1 MERFKHKK
9 KEPGGEWSFSQAIGQ
24 AFSGER
30 CASIASVTCP
40 LATPPYP
47 RPRRGPRSVA
57 SPADPVGG
65 RVSEDRVFGVGA
77 GVASPSL
84 AHFPLPQSRWAISDV
99 HFGAIL
105 GIPIAFGLETRS
117 FPK

>member
-1 MERFKHKK
+1 MEFLAGYRAGVFRRALRFHRL
-9 KEPGGEWSFSQAIGQ
+9 GD
-24 AFSGER
+24 
-30 CASIASVTCP
+30 
-40 LATPPYP
+40 LPPHP
-47 RPRRGPRSVA
+47 RPRGPPRSVA

>member
-1 MERFKHKK
+1 MEFL
-9 KEPGGEWSFSQAIGQ
+9 EGIGQ

-40 LATPPYP
+40 LTPAPAGP
-47 RPRRGPRSVA
+47 PQRGQSCRPSGRQGVRGP
-57 SPADPVGG
+57 
-65 RVSEDRVFGVGA
+65 VFGVGA